1 MKPASAVDSFLFQ
14 EHRFFVKRD
23 DLIDPLL
30 SGNKYRKLYTL
41 LQTPSDQITKLISY
55 GGSQSNA
62 MLSLAAL
69 CKRKSWLF
77 DYYTK
82 TLSTNLQNNISGN
95 LKMALELGMNLLE
108 IPHDQYQETIS
119 ELKKTQ
125 AKGDIVVA
133 QGGADP
139 LAERGI
145 SQLAEEIR
153 NWQESL
159 QINTLN
165 VVTPSGTGT
174 TAFYLAKHLPKV
186 NVLTTPAVGSSNY
199 LIQQISAL
207 GPTPENLITLESQKK
222 YHFAKPYPDF
232 IEVYRELLSA
242 GIEFD
247 LLYGTKMWLVLLEH
261 LKDINGEILYV
272 HSGGILGNPSMLNR
286 YQHLGI

>member
-69 CKRKSWLF
+69 CKRKGWLF

-186 NVLTTPAVGSSNY
+186 NVLTTPAVGSSDY

-207 GPTPENLITLESQKK
+207 GPTPENLIILESQKK

-232 IEVYRELLSA
+232 IEIYRELLSA

-247 LLYGTKMWLVLLEH
+247 LLYGAKMWQVLLEH
-261 LKDINGEILYV
+261 LKGINGEILYV